1 MELTF
6 EFELEYDENNE
17 FGKNPQNDWEY
28 LSSEIVRIDP
38 DVDLPLVEKAFWYC
52 VEMHKGIER
61 KSGVPYYTH
70 PLNVTLVL
78 LREFVHHDSNS
89 LAACLLHDVIEDVQG
104 VKKHHIADL
113 FNPDVAEIVDSVTK
127 ISHREIRLNVD
138 NVQQSKEVKLK
149 EKAET
154 YRKLFLALVKDI
166 RVILIKFADRLH
178 NLRTLH
184 YMADNKQKEIALE
197 TLNFYTPLAHRLGL
211 NKVKMEFE
219 NRSFYYSDRD
229 TYEAIRMALTEKRR
243 DFLDYIKVFSDHIT
257 NSLNEHNIEHIL
269 TIVHKHEYEIY
280 QMIEEGLTISDI
292 DNFYSMVIILNSN
305 DVMECYRAHGVLA
318 NAFNT
323 IKFVDYISNP
333 KIDWFKALKTELFG
347 PDGKRVE
354 ILIRSQEMEQISEE
368 GFASQ
373 FSLKSGRIRALQFT
387 DHEIT
392 LWGDWMQDMIEHE
405 GRRAA
410 QIIWDA
416 IKVNLF
422 DSELSV
428 YTKEGRTITLPKGAT
443 LIDFAFNKGYDWGKH
458 LITAK
463 VNGVLKDIT
472 YKLKNGDQVEIITS
486 PNMSPKPEWKNNVI
500 SHKAVVALHNY
511 FNDNPIS
518 DEAKKPKLNF
528 TARLLVSGDDREGML
543 GDISAAI
550 GQNNIVRI
558 NLDTSGANF
567 EGAITVKVVDAR
579 ELNQIFARLL
589 GVKGIRSV
597 EKFEDDV

>member
-1 MELTF
+1 MELLF
-6 EFELEYDENNE
+6 EFELEYDEQND
-17 FGKNPQNDWEY
+17 FGKDPQKDWQF
-28 LSSEIVRIDP
+28 LASEIERLDSEIDIP
-38 DVDLPLVEKAFWYC
+38 FVEKAFWYC
-52 VEMHKGIER
+52 VEMHKGIDR

-70 PLNVTLVL
+70 PFNVTLVL
-78 LREFVHHDSNS
+78 LREFTYHDTNS
-89 LAACLLHDVIEDVQG
+89 LVACLLHDVIEDVQG
-104 VKKHHIADL
+104 IKKHHIADL

-127 ISHREIRLNVD
+127 ISHREMRANVE
-138 NVQQSKEVKLK
+138 NVQQTKEVKLK

-184 YMADNKQKEIALE
+184 YMPENKQKEIALE

-219 NRSFYYSDRD
+219 NRSFFYSDRD
-229 TYEAIRMALTEKRR
+229 AYEAIRMALTEKRR
-243 DFLDYIKVFSDHIT
+243 DFLDYIKVFSDHIA
-257 NSLNEHNIEHIL
+257 NSLNEHHIDHIL

-280 QMIEEGLTISDI
+280 QMLEDGLSISDI
-292 DNFYSMVIILNSN
+292 DNFYSMVVIVDSD

-318 NAFNT
+318 TAFNT

-354 ILIRSQEMEQISEE
+354 ILIRSQEMEKISEE
-368 GFASQ
+368 GFATQ
-373 FSLKSGRIRALQFT
+373 FSLRSGRIRALQFS
-387 DHEIT
+387 DEDIT
-392 LWGDWMQDMIEHE
+392 LWGDWMQDMIETE

-410 QIIWDA
+410 QIIWEA

-428 YTKEGRTITLPKGAT
+428 FTKEGMTITLPKGAT
-443 LIDFAFNKGYDWGKH
+443 LIDFAFNKGYNWGKN

-472 YKLKNGDQVEIITS
+472 HKLKNGDQVEIITS
-486 PNMSPKPEWKNNVI
+486 PNMAPKPEWENSVI

-511 FNDNPIS
+511 FKAHPIETEPKKEKS
-518 DEAKKPKLNF
+518 NFMAK
-528 TARLLVSGDDREGML
+528 LVISGDDREGML
-543 GDISAAI
+543 TDISSAI

-558 NLDTSGANF
+558 NLDTSGTNF
-567 EGAITVKVVDAR
+567 EGAIIVKVLDSR

-589 GVKGIRSV
+589 GVKGISSV
-597 EKFEDDV
+597 EKFEEA

>member
-1 MELTF
+1 MELLF
-6 EFELEYDENNE
+6 EFELEYDEQST
-17 FGKNPQNDWEY
+17 FGKDPQKDWEY
-28 LSSEIVRIDP
+28 LLSEINRIDP
-38 DVDLPLVEKAFWYC
+38 ELDIPLIEKAFRYC
-52 VEMHKGIER
+52 VDMHKGVDR
-61 KSGVPYYTH
+61 KSGLPYYTH
-70 PLNVTLVL
+70 PLNVTLIL
-78 LREFVHHDSNS
+78 LREFSHHDSNS
-89 LAACLLHDVIEDVQG
+89 LAACLLHDVIEDVKG
-104 VKKHHIADL
+104 VKKHHIAEL

-127 ISHREIRLNVD
+127 IAHREIRAKIED
-138 NVQQSKEVKLK
+138 VQQTKQVKLK

-184 YMADNKQKEIALE
+184 YLPDNKQKEIALE

-219 NRSFYYSDRD
+219 NRSFFYSERD

-257 NSLNEHNIEHIL
+257 NSLREHSIEHIL

-280 QMIEEGLTISDI
+280 QMIEEGLSISDI
-292 DNFYSMVIILNSN
+292 DNFYSMVIIVDSD

-354 ILIRSQEMEQISEE
+354 ILIRSSEMEKISEE
-368 GFASQ
+368 GFASK
-373 FSLKSGRIRALQFT
+373 FSLRSGRIRALQFS
-387 DHEIT
+387 DNDIIR
-392 LWGDWMQDMIEHE
+392 WGDWMQDMIEHE
-405 GRRAA
+405 GTRAA

-428 YTKEGRTITLPKGAT
+428 FTKEGRTITLPKGAT
-443 LIDFAFNKGYDWGKH
+443 LIDFAFNKGYEWGLN

-472 YKLKNGDQVEIITS
+472 HKLKNGDQVEIITS
-486 PNMSPKPEWKNNVI
+486 PNMLPKPEWKNNVI

-511 FNDNPIS
+511 FKENPVE
-518 DEAKKPKLNF
+518 DEIKKQKTNFMAKLV
-528 TARLLVSGDDREGML
+528 VSGDDREGML
-543 GDISAAI
+543 SDISAAI

-558 NLDTSGANF
+558 NLDTSGTNF
-567 EGAITVKVVDAR
+567 EGAITVKVADAR

-597 EKFEDDV
+597 EKFEEEL